1 MNYVAK
7 TIIASIDFDGV
18 LAQGVNAKIKY
29 AKKWFGVDLTLEQT
43 KKQGFNALMQKL
55 GKQHTYR
62 DLMDPLNEEHIMEYE
77 VSGDCIPVLKKLYAM
92 GFRFMIITSRN
103 QHDYPYAV
111 QFVAAKFPDLIEK
124 IHNTRDEPKTKFV
137 QRLKPR
143 VHIDDD
149 IKKLKQIEECPIELI
164 YYRQSENVN
173 KELPA
178 GDKQRIHEAKNW
190 TDISILLEQ
199 IKISHEAICWKN
211 RWANKWYM
219 IDKIWGARQSLS
231 KPELQ
236 ELLKEYDS
244 FSRR

>member
-1 MNYVAK
+1 
-7 TIIASIDFDGV
+7 
-18 LAQGVNAKIKY
+18 
-29 AKKWFGVDLTLEQT
+29 
-43 KKQGFNALMQKL
+43 MQKL

-77 VSGDCIPVLKKLYAM
+77 VPGDCIPVLKKLYAM

-111 QFVAAKFPDLIEK
+111 QFVAAKFLDLIEK
-124 IHNTRDEPKTKFV
+124 IHNTRNEPKTKFV

-149 IKKLKQIEECPIELI
+149 IKKLKQLEECPIELI
-164 YYRQSENVN
+164 YYRQPENVN
-173 KELPA
+173 QELSV

-190 TDISILLEQ
+190 SDVFILLEQ
-199 IKISHEAICWKN
+199 IKRSHEAICWKN
-211 RWANKWYM
+211 RWENKWYM
-219 IDKIWGARQSLS
+219 IEKIWVARQSLS
-231 KPELQ
+231 KPGLQ